1 MTLGCIAR
9 CLKIIEKGL
18 IQHYET
24 CGQAVLL
31 DRSLLKDTKKPVDNP
46 KMKKKLNETF
56 FGNFQPMCYRTSSR
70 SCFSVDVYIGSE
82 RAERIVG
89 WGNEEQS
96 FV

>member
-46 KMKKKLNETF
+46 KMKKKINETF
-56 FGNFQPMCYRTSSR
+56 LVIFNQCAIALLLVPVLVSMSTL
-70 SCFSVDVYIGSE
+70 VVKE
-82 RAERIVG
+82 RKE
-89 WGNEEQS
+89 
-96 FV
+96 